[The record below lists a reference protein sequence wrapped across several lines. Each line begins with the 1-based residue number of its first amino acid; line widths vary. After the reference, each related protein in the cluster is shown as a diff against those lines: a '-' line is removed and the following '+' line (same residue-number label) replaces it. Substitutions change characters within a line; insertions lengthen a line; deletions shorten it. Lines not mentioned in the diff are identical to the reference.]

1 MPHPERAR
9 WVRQINRIQSRW
21 QLLCDIVVV
30 EAYHMPAEEHK
41 VNLPANITRDEFMRR
56 VAERVWEL
64 WRREV
69 ALEDERQGKKQ
80 RK

>member
-1 MPHPERAR
+1 
-9 WVRQINRIQSRW
+9 
-21 QLLCDIVVV
+21 
-30 EAYHMPAEEHK
+30 MPAEEHK

>member
-1 MPHPERAR
+1 MPVDDR
-9 WVRQINRIQSRW
+9 
-21 QLLCDIVVV
+21 
-30 EAYHMPAEEHK
+30 K
-41 VNLPANITRDEFMRR
+41 VNLPANISRDEFMRR

-69 ALEDERQGKKQ
+69 AHDQERQGKKQ